1 MRIAFITT
9 DWADAEIKE
18 PKKEYGG
25 VGYYRC
31 IKPAKFLKKL
41 GHEVDVY
48 GSNFNDIIDPQ
59 DPITGYN
66 EFCSKYDVVITKVID
81 NRLASMHLVSAC
93 KNSGTPLVVDID
105 DNFLEVHDWQPA
117 SQMGYQE
124 GGDKRAY
131 ATAYVSFADALFV
144 STEPLK
150 TYFQKLLKEK
160 FNEEPKI
167 FVLPNSV
174 DPDDWSF
181 QSPKNV
187 NKTVIGWHGS
197 VTHDED
203 LLSIFKEIEQIMVE
217 NPSVELEIMGGIKKD
232 KVRDFFKNWNKK
244 VLDRVR
250 LVGGT
255 QKWYGFPKLLMKQV
269 WDIGICPLIDSEFN
283 RAKSHIKWLEMSIKG
298 IPVIASNVQPYS
310 DNIKHRKTGLIAKDP
325 KEFGKHLRELIK
337 DKELR
342 KELAQNAK
350 NDIENKHLY
359 KKNIKLWEKAI
370 KEII

>member
-1 MRIAFITT
+1 MKIAFITT

-18 PKKEYGG
+18 PKREYGG

-31 IKPAKFLKKL
+31 IKPAKFLKNL

-48 GSNFNDIIDPQ
+48 GSNFNDIIDPK
-59 DPITGYN
+59 DPITSYHA
-66 EFCSKYDVVITKVID
+66 FCSKYDVVITKVID
-81 NRLASMHLVSAC
+81 NRLASVHLVSAC
-93 KNSGTPLVVDID
+93 KETGTPLVVDID
-105 DNFLEVHDWQPA
+105 DNFMEVHDWQPA

-131 ATAYVSFADALFV
+131 AISYVSFADALFV

-150 TYFQKLLKEK
+150 TYFQKLLKER
-160 FNEEPKI
+160 FNENPKI

-181 QSPKNV
+181 ISPKNI
-187 NKTVIGWHGS
+187 NRTVIGWHGS

-203 LLSIFKEIEQIMVE
+203 LMLIFKEIENILKEKKDVYF
-217 NPSVELEIMGGIKKD
+217 EIMGGIKLE
-232 KVRDFFKNWNKK
+232 KVRDFFKAWDKN
-244 VLDRVR
+244 VLDRVKI
-250 LVGGT
+250 VGGT
-255 QKWYGFPKLLMKQV
+255 QKWYGFPKRLMSQT

-298 IPVIASNVQPYS
+298 IPVVASNVKPYS
-310 DNIKHRKTGLIAKDP
+310 DNIKHNKTGLIAKNP
-325 KEFGKHLRELIK
+325 KEFGKHLRKLIEN
-337 DKELR
+337 KELR
-342 KELAQNAK
+342 KELAENAK
-350 NDIENKHLY
+350 RDIEKNHLY
-359 KKNIKLWEKAI
+359 EKNIKLWEKAI